1 VTMTTIRAAG
11 AALVAAL
18 ALASLPALASA
29 SPAATEPDASEAIYL
44 VTLDGPGTSGTH
56 TDLLA
61 AARMRSEQDA
71 VLDEVGSPEPVYRW
85 TTALNGVAV
94 QLSAVEATDLRT
106 DPRVALVER
115 NAVRSLAG
123 RSATTGLLGT
133 PARARG
139 GAGVVVGVVDSGIWP
154 DSPLFSTVTGLGR
167 SPRGFTGGC
176 ETGEGWPATACDD
189 KLLGARWFVSGFGA
203 DRLRSSSSLSPLDD
217 DGHGTQVASIIA
229 GNAGVP
235 ARVGSQRLGA
245 YAGVAPQARLAVYK
259 ACWSAPDPADDGC
272 STADLVAAIDAATAD
287 GVDVLNLSVGGP
299 PRIDT
304 VERALLGATEGGV
317 VVVGA
322 AGNTARSPG
331 RSPQPAGSRRSG
343 DHRPGTAW
351 ARAAARRNV
360 VRRRDGRGAHGRA
373 RARGARRRRPGRHR
387 HSARGAGVHARQPG
401 RPPGRRPDR
410 GLRARRR
417 RPGGQVRGR
426 GPRGRRG
433 HGADERRARRSRR
446 GLPPGADG
454 ARRPSGR
461 AGPAALGRDAPR
473 GTGAARAARAGP
485 HPRAGDQVVQRR
497 HARLPSGQARRGR
510 HRRRCPRSGAA
521 ERLCRP
527 LGPDHRDVRGG
538 GIHERVAAL
547 VRSAHEDWTP
557 ARVRSAL
564 ATTALR
570 VPGAAVLR
578 SGTGRVSLAGAARPG
593 LSFDV
598 APDDYRAWLEGDL
611 TELNTPS
618 IRVSGPG
625 TVQRTVTNV
634 TGRRLY
640 FSSSATGF
648 ERRTVRVTPAAV
660 RLGPG
665 ESATFTLT
673 VGAGRGLDD
682 GWVTWRG
689 ATGTV
694 TRVPVLVT
702 G

>member
-1 VTMTTIRAAG
+1 MTTIRAAG

-18 ALASLPALASA
+18 GLVSLPAVAAA

-71 VLDEVGSPEPVYRW
+71 VLDEVGGPEPVYRW
-85 TTALNGVAV
+85 TTVLNGVAV
-94 QLSAVEATDLRT
+94 QLSAVEAADLRT

-115 NAVRSLAG
+115 TSVRSLAG
-123 RSATTGLLGT
+123 GSATTGLLGT

-167 SPRGFTGGC
+167 APRGFTGGC
-176 ETGEGWPATACDD
+176 ETGEGWPATACDG

-235 ARVGSQRLGA
+235 ARVGSQRLGT

-322 AGNTARSPG
+322 AGNTG
-331 RSPQPAGSRRSG
+331 RSPAAHRS
-343 DHRPGTAW
+343 PWVTT
-351 ARAAARRNV
+351 V
-360 VRRRDGRGAHGRA
+360 GATT
-373 RARGARRRRPGRHR
+373 
-387 HSARGAGVHARQPG
+387 
-401 RPPGRRPDR
+401 
-410 GLRARRR
+410 
-417 RPGGQVRGR
+417 
-426 GPRGRRG
+426 GP
-433 HGADERRARRSRR
+433 
-446 GLPPGADG
+446 
-454 ARRPSGR
+454 
-461 AGPAALGRDAPR
+461 
-473 GTGAARAARAGP
+473 
-485 HPRAGDQVVQRR
+485 
-497 HARLPSGQARRGR
+497 ARRGR
-510 HRRRCPRSGAA
+510 VLLPDGTSYAGAMAAARTVGPARVVRAVDVPAATATRREARMCTPGSLDARRVDGRIVVCARGVVGRVDKSAAVDLAGGVGMVLTNVAPGDLVADFHRVPTVHVDRAAGRALLRWAAAHPGGRVRLEPRGLVRTPVRVTRWSSAGTPGSPLVKPDVVATGVGVLGAVPPNGSAARWDLITGTSAATAFTSGA
-521 ERLCRP
+521 
-527 LGPDHRDVRGG
+527 
-538 GIHERVAAL
+538 AAL
-547 VRSAHEDWTP
+547 VRAAHEDWTP

-570 VPGAAVLR
+570 VSGAGVLR

-598 APDDYRAWLEGDL
+598 APDDYRAWLDGEL

-625 TVQRTVTNV
+625 TVQRTITNV